1 MKRGIMRERVIRVLL
16 TEPDGSLTKYQLAKK
31 AECSFPWT
39 HELLGKLEALELVK
53 GTKVTNHSDL
63 LKYWLKVKIKPEK
76 KGILTS
82 EEWEKEVKA
91 KVETAAKTTK
101 SFREIEF

>member
-1 MKRGIMRERVIRVLL
+1 M
-16 TEPDGSLTKYQLAKK
+16 SKK
-31 AECSFPWT
+31 KKKDAVK
-39 HELLGKLEALELVK
+39 ELALEIDILDHMVAALVD
-53 GTKVTNHSDL
+53 VL
-63 LKYWLKVKIKPEK
+63 EK

-91 KVETAAKTTK
+91 KVETAAKTTR

>member
-1 MKRGIMRERVIRVLL
+1 M
-16 TEPDGSLTKYQLAKK
+16 SKK
-31 AECSFPWT
+31 NKKDAVK
-39 HELLGKLEALELVK
+39 ELALEIDILDHMVAALVD
-53 GTKVTNHSDL
+53 VL
-63 LKYWLKVKIKPEK
+63 EK

-101 SFREIEF
+101 SFRDVEF